1 MYLNC
6 FNNNNNK
13 VQKKQIV
20 DVILKIINTRLQ
32 LPKAIYLRPSHGDGN
47 IDDTVK
53 LAAKNNDHN
62 DRKPE
67 RHY

>member
-1 MYLNC
+1 MS
-6 FNNNNNK
+6 
-13 VQKKQIV
+13 
-20 DVILKIINTRLQ
+20 ILKIINTRLQ